1 MLLNSFLVIV
11 LCVPCFKLFERA
23 TSTLLLL
30 KKQCD
35 VSLQHQVTEVKK
47 LYCRQ
52 SNLPMRFF
60 CSVSSFLSDLHKIHL
75 MSFIIH
81 NKVYAAYKYKRQVSQ
96 PFFVIQNSGF
106 ARVKP
111 QQRRQRRRIPTR
123 SVYSTNLPSSTS
135 LLHTAETNNR
145 KTRYEEECPSCAGF
159 HMQSEKCEAINL
171 ITIINATM
179 GSSAIGGHF
188 LLHRFIIII

>member
-111 QQRRQRRRIPTR
+111 QQRRQRRNEFQLVLFIQQICPAPRPCCTPLKPTTGKR
-123 SVYSTNLPSSTS
+123 VMKKSARAALVFICK
-135 LLHTAETNNR
+135 A
-145 KTRYEEECPSCAGF
+145 K
-159 HMQSEKCEAINL
+159 
-171 ITIINATM
+171 NAKQ
-179 GSSAIGGHF
+179 
-188 LLHRFIIII
+188 